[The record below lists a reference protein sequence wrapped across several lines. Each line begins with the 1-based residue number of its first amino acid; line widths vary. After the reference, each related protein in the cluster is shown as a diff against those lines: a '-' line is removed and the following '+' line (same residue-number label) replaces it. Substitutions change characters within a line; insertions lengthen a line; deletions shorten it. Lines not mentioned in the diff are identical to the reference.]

1 MVLLFISVL
10 AFLFILYLY
19 FVVFSFFFSSRRR
32 NTRCALVTGVQTCAL
47 PILEISFEAV
57 HQRDVEPVLPDR
69 HLAIGRDAM
78 VVPAA
83 VRGQHIIIGA
93 QRDRMPVDDGIGALA
108 FHDEAVRGGGVLVR
122 GGNLAGAHRLHAAEQ
137 PAADRDIRAPLAA
150 VVEQGDDAAPP
161 LLGLHVVDRAPPHTA
176 PIGIAPERRAIT
188 RPGIPRPNPMDA

>member
-1 MVLLFISVL
+1 
-10 AFLFILYLY
+10 
-19 FVVFSFFFSSRRR
+19 
-32 NTRCALVTGVQTCAL
+32 
-47 PILEISFEAV
+47 
-57 HQRDVEPVLPDR
+57 
-69 HLAIGRDAM
+69 M

-150 VVEQGDDAAPP
+150 VVEQG
-161 LLGLHVVDRAPPHTA
+161 RSEEHTSELQSLMRTSYA
-176 PIGIAPERRAIT
+176 VFCL
-188 RPGIPRPNPMDA
+188 NKKN